1 MDTESIVIVAAK
13 RTPMGAFQGALKGFT
28 SPQLGAKAIKA
39 SLDQI
44 SLSPQEVDEVY
55 MGCVLQAGT
64 GQAPAR
70 QATILSGLPS
80 SVPASTINKVC
91 GSGMKALMLAY
102 NSLILKQINIAVAG
116 GMESMSNAPY
126 LLSKAREGYR
136 LGHDKIYDHMI
147 LDGLQDAYQGLSM
160 GVYADK
166 TAEKYG
172 FSKEDQDAFAIES
185 GTRTLKATKENLF
198 AQEIAPIEIKNKK
211 ETILLAQDEP
221 LNRLDFEKL
230 KKLKP
235 AFSEN
240 GTVTAGNSSPISDG
254 ASALVLMR
262 QEDALKKGLKPL
274 AKIKTIATHAR
285 EPEWYTTAPIG
296 VIEKILKTCRWQA
309 NDVDL
314 YEINEAFAIV
324 TMAAMKDLKLDHNS
338 VNVHGG
344 ACALGHPI
352 GASGARIIITLLYA
366 LKARNLK
373 RGIAALCIGGGE
385 ATGVAIEV
393 L

>member
-39 SLDQI
+39 SLDQT
-44 SLSPQEVDEVY
+44 SLSPQDIDEVY

-70 QATILSGLPS
+70 QATILSGIPS

-102 NSLILKQINIAVAG
+102 SSLALKQTNIVVAG

-198 AQEIAPIEIKNKK
+198 AQEITPIEIKNKK

-230 KKLKP
+230 KTLRP

-254 ASALVLMR
+254 AAALVLMR
-262 QEDALKKGLKPL
+262 REDALKKGLKPL
-274 AKIKTIATHAR
+274 AQIKTIATHAQ
-285 EPEWYTTAPIG
+285 EPEWYTTAPVG
-296 VIEKILKTCRWQA
+296 VIGKILKTCNWQA
-309 NDVDL
+309 SDVDL

-324 TMAAMKDLKLDHNS
+324 TMAAMKDLKLDHKT

-366 LKARNLK
+366 LRQRNLK